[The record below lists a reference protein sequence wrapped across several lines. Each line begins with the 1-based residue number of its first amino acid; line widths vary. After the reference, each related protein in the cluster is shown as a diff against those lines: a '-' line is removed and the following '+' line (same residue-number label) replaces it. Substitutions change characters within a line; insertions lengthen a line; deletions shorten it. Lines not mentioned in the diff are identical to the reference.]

1 MTKSIDG
8 EDSYLNTKFNK
19 PKSFGEILDHTFS
32 LTKNRFSDFFLITLI
47 FLGPVYLLNAI
58 IQLLSGVSFFRELGT
73 GNGWL
78 EQIFSG
84 FVETDATFE
93 NYLGLDIGII
103 VVGLITSILLP
114 VAEAAIL
121 FAINHIRKNEAYTV
135 GSVIKEA
142 FSRFWPML
150 GSTILFGLITFGL
163 IIVPAIFIGFA
174 GVFGAIANP
183 IFAIIFVIILFLC
196 FAVGIGYLLTR
207 WSFYFGSV
215 VLDKESPGFTRSW
228 RLTKKRTWILMGL
241 YIIFYLIISSIST
254 AVELSIGIFL
264 GNSVLLS
271 LIVNTVTIFTTMFF
285 CVGYGV
291 MYLDL
296 KTRHDAD
303 DLKEMIEEY
312 KSI

>member
-1 MTKSIDG
+1 MD
-8 EDSYLNTKFNK
+8 TKFKK
-19 PKSFGEILDHTFS
+19 PKNFGEILDHTFS
-32 LTKNRFSDFFLITLI
+32 LSKNRFSDFFLITLI
-47 FLGPVYLLNAI
+47 FMGPVYLLHAL
-58 IQLLSGVSFFRELGT
+58 IQLFSGVSFFRELGS
-73 GNGWL
+73 GDVWF
-78 EQIFSG
+78 EQILSG

-93 NYLGLDIGII
+93 NTLGLDIGLI
-103 VVGLITSILLP
+103 VIGFIGMILFP

-121 FAINHIRKNEAYTV
+121 FALNHIRKNEAYTV

-150 GSTILFGLITFGL
+150 GSSILYGLIVICL
-163 IIVPAIFIGFA
+163 IIVPIIFISLA
-174 GVFGAIANP
+174 GVLGVIVEP
-183 IFAIIFVIILFLC
+183 IVGILLGILLFLV

-228 RLTKKRTWILMGL
+228 RLTTKRTWILMGL

-254 AVELSIGIFL
+254 AVELSFVVLL

-271 LIVNTVTIFTTMFF
+271 IIVNIVTMFTTMFF
-285 CVGYGV
+285 SVGYGV

-303 DLKEMIEEY
+303 DLKEMIEDY